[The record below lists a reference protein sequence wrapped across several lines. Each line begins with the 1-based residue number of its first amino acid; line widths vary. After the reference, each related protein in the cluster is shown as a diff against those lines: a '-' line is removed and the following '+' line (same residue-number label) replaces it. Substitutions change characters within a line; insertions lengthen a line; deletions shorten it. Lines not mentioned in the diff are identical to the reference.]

1 MDPATVRQLKE
12 KLLDDIRK
20 WQPPEERGFR
30 DIVRNAIDLDKKLW
44 HGLTKVFEVG
54 FKEVRRWGSGAETPS
69 DFQRWKIV
77 ETLRELL
84 ENELGAVTEVK
95 D

>member
-20 WQPPEERGFR
+20 WQPPEERGFK

-44 HGLTKVFEVG
+44 HGLMKAFEVG
-54 FKEVRRWGSGAETPS
+54 AKEVRRWGSGAEVPP
-69 DFQRWKIV
+69 DFQRYVIV
-77 ETLRELL
+77 EKIRELL
-84 ENELGAVTEVK
+84 ESELGAVTEV
-95 D
+95 